1 MTAPAPVAHHDQQ
14 RPASG
19 TPIQGREPS
28 TSPTTDSE
36 HLTGDPRALLAL
48 RLLAAAALLV
58 TALIHARLA
67 FQLGLGGAPLG
78 RGQLFFIQ
86 AVFSAVIATAMFTRN
101 NRVWLLAVVFSAAGL
116 IAILASVYFPI
127 AAVGPFPAIDEPTWL
142 LTKASLRPGRADRHR
157 LVGDPA
163 YRPVKPPG
171 VSAPLLRIERSPC
184 WPGGSLVFRLGALPR
199 ASPGLEPPLR
209 SSPLARPIR
218 WPCLV
223 CL

>member
-1 MTAPAPVAHHDQQ
+1 MTTQRTGKDETMTIPDPSNQPRVNPPPGGEQPAPVAHNDQQ
-14 RPASG
+14 RPAAG
-19 TPIQGREPS
+19 TPIQAGEPA

-36 HLTGDPRALLAL
+36 HLTGDPRALLAV

-101 NRVWLLAVVFSAAGL
+101 SRAWLLAVVFSAAGL

-127 AAVGPFPAIDEPTWL
+127 TAVGPFPAINEPTWL
-142 LTKASLRPGRADRHR
+142 LTKAISALAELTVITLWAIRQIAPTN
-157 LVGDPA
+157 
-163 YRPVKPPG
+163 PP
-171 VSAPLLRIERSPC
+171 E
-184 WPGGSLVFRLGALPR
+184 
-199 ASPGLEPPLR
+199 
-209 SSPLARPIR
+209 
-218 WPCLV
+218 
-223 CL
+223 

>member
-1 MTAPAPVAHHDQQ
+1 MTTQRTGKDETMTIPDPRNQPRANPPPGGEQPAPLAHHDQQ
-14 RPASG
+14 QPTASTPTQEGEPA
-19 TPIQGREPS
+19 
-28 TSPTTDSE
+28 TSPTTQSE
-36 HLTGDPRALLAL
+36 HLTGDPRALLAV

-127 AAVGPFPAIDEPTWL
+127 TAVGPFPAIDEPTWL
-142 LTKASLRPGRADRHR
+142 LTKAICALAELTVIALWAIRQI
-157 LVGDPA
+157 
-163 YRPVKPPG
+163 
-171 VSAPLLRIERSPC
+171 AP
-184 WPGGSLVFRLGALPR
+184 
-199 ASPGLEPPLR
+199 
-209 SSPLARPIR
+209 SSPPE
-218 WPCLV
+218 
-223 CL
+223 

>member
-1 MTAPAPVAHHDQQ
+1 MTTQPAGKDETMTIPDPRDQPRVNPPTDREQPAPVTHNDQQ
-14 RPASG
+14 RLTAS

-28 TSPTTDSE
+28 TSPATSPATE
-36 HLTGDPRALLAL
+36 AGHVAGDPRALLAL

-86 AVFSAVIATAMFTRN
+86 AVFSAVIAAAMFTRN

-127 AAVGPFPAIDEPTWL
+127 TAVGPFPAIDEPTWL
-142 LTKASLRPGRADRHR
+142 LTKAICALAELTVIALWAIRQI
-157 LVGDPA
+157 
-163 YRPVKPPG
+163 
-171 VSAPLLRIERSPC
+171 APS
-184 WPGGSLVFRLGALPR
+184 GLP
-199 ASPGLEPPLR
+199 E
-209 SSPLARPIR
+209 
-218 WPCLV
+218 
-223 CL
+223 